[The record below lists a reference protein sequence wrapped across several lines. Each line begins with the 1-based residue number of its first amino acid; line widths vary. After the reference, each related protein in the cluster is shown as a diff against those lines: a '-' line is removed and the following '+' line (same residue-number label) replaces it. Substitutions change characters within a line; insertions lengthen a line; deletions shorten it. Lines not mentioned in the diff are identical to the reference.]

1 MANSETPTVRIAMFK
16 KSEIETKIDEE
27 INVLLDA
34 LRTCKNPEEYDEWQK
49 QLTAMHALREKN
61 NISKEA
67 LLSAAVNI
75 AGIIVILSHERTH
88 VIASKAFGLV
98 KKIF

>member
-1 MANSETPTVRIAMFK
+1 MFK
-16 KSEIETKIDEE
+16 KSEIDANIEVE
-27 INVLLDA
+27 IVTLLVS
-34 LRTCKNPEEYDEWQK
+34 LRTAKTPEDYDEWQK

-61 NISKEA
+61 RISKEA
-67 LLSAAVNI
+67 LLSAVVNI

>member
-1 MANSETPTVRIAMFK
+1 MFK
-16 KSEIETKIDEE
+16 KSEIDTKIDEE

-34 LRTCKNPEEYDEWQK
+34 LRTCKSPKEYDEWQK

-61 NISKEA
+61 SISKEA
-67 LLSAAVNI
+67 LLSAVVNI
-75 AGIIVILSHERTH
+75 AGIVAILSHERTH